1 MSGSTLPSTL
11 NSKYVGT
18 FGSLVALTGAV
29 TAPVIG
35 DTATLTDIVGV
46 SGGVAGVT
54 RKVFWSGIA
63 WVVFDAKQHT
73 SLNAATLITDA
84 SRVAIANVSP
94 SADNLSGST
103 EYRSS
108 QSVNFV
114 VRNGIVQANV
124 VPAGTYIAHG
134 GAGTPTPQLFF
145 ATLTLFGADIIVYNT
160 LNSTTAFSP
169 LGVTVP
175 IGARYSIIMNWWHT
189 VGFTTT
195 SAGFVYIGR
204 GQNGVSGVGVGGQQ
218 NSIPVGTAFPT
229 RTATAPYA
237 NVNSASFI
245 FPMPAGTISNSVG
258 YQNVSATY
266 NYSGATSVGIR
277 EE

>member
-18 FGSLVALTGAV
+18 FGSLVALTGSV

-35 DTATLTDIVGV
+35 DTATLTDSVGV

-63 WVVFDAKQHT
+63 WVVFDEKQHA

-84 SRVAIANVSP
+84 SRAAIANVSP
-94 SADNLSGST
+94 SADNLSGIT

-114 VRNGIVQANV
+114 VQNGIVQANV
-124 VPAGTYIAHG
+124 VPAGTYISHTG
-134 GAGTPTPQLFF
+134 VGVPQLFF
-145 ATLTLFGADIIVYNT
+145 ATLTLLSGNTLGYNT
-160 LNSTTAFSP
+160 LNSTTSFSP
-169 LGVTVP
+169 LGITVP
-175 IGARYSIIMNWWHT
+175 IGVRYNTIMNWWHSNT
-189 VGFTTT
+189 FTTT

-204 GQNGVSGVGVGGQQ
+204 AQNGVAVNGGAAQQ
-218 NSIPVGTAFPT
+218 NSMPVGIVFPT
-229 RTATAPYA
+229 RSAATPYA
-237 NVNSASFI
+237 NVNSVAFTTLLS
-245 FPMPAGTISNSVG
+245 AGTIANTVG
-258 YQNVSATY
+258 YQNVTVTY
-266 NYSGATSVGIR
+266 NYSGNTSVGIQAQ
-277 EE
+277 

>member
-35 DTATLTDIVGV
+35 DTATLTDSVGV

-54 RKVFWSGIA
+54 RKVFWSGAA
-63 WVVFDAKQHT
+63 WVVFDAKQHA

-114 VRNGIVQANV
+114 VQNGIVQANV
-124 VPAGTYIAHG
+124 VPAGIYMTNSTPP
-134 GAGTPTPQLFF
+134 GTPLPFG
-145 ATLTLFGADIIVYNT
+145 TLTFVDANAVLYNT
-160 LNSTTAFSP
+160 LNAGTTLIP
-169 LGVTVP
+169 LGIITP
-175 IGARYSIIMNWWHT
+175 LSTRYVIISNFWNANA
-189 VGFTTT
+189 FTAT
-195 SAGFVYIGR
+195 SNGVVYIGR
-204 GQNGVSGVGVGGQQ
+204 GINGLAGPISAGQT
-218 NSIPVGTAFPT
+218 NSIPSGTAFP
-229 RTATAPYA
+229 ASS
-237 NVNSASFI
+237 NSATPYGNRNSLTQMVNY
-245 FPMPAGTISNSVG
+245 PVGTVLSTPI
-258 YQNVSATY
+258 YQNVSAVY
-266 NYSGATSVGIR
+266 NQSGNTSVGIR
-277 EE
+277 AE

>member
-1 MSGSTLPSTL
+1 MSSSTLPPTTL
-11 NSKYVGT
+11 DAKYVGT
-18 FGSLVALTGAV
+18 FGNLAALTGAV

-35 DTATLTDIVGV
+35 DTATLANSTGAT
-46 SGGVAGVT
+46 GGVAGVT

-114 VRNGIVQANV
+114 VQNGIVQANV
-124 VPAGTYIAHG
+124 VPALTIMSHT
-134 GAGTPTPQLFF
+134 GAGLPQLFF
-145 ATLTLFGADIIVYNT
+145 ATLTLLSGNALGPNT
-160 LNSTTAFSP
+160 LNSTTSFSP
-169 LGVTVP
+169 LGITVP
-175 IGARYSIIMNWWHT
+175 ILARYTTIVNWWHSNT
-189 VGFTTT
+189 FTTT

-204 GQNGVSGVGVGGQQ
+204 GQNGVAVFGSAAQQ
-218 NSIPVGTAFPT
+218 NSIPVGIVFPN
-229 RTATAPYA
+229 RTAAAPYA
-237 NVNSASFI
+237 NVNSWSFTTLLS
-245 FPMPAGTISNSVG
+245 AGTIANTVG
-258 YQNVSATY
+258 YQNATATY
-266 NYSGATSVGIR
+266 NYSGNITVGI
-277 EE
+277 

>member
-35 DTATLTDIVGV
+35 DTATLTDSVGV

-63 WVVFDAKQHT
+63 WVVFDAKQHA

-124 VPAGTYIAHG
+124 VPALTIMSHT
-134 GAGTPTPQLFF
+134 GAGLPQLFF
-145 ATLTLFGADIIVYNT
+145 ATLTLLSGKADTRINLALMGT
-160 LNSTTAFSP
+160 FTNS
-169 LGVTVP
+169 P
-175 IGARYSIIMNWWHT
+175 I
-189 VGFTTT
+189 
-195 SAGFVYIGR
+195 
-204 GQNGVSGVGVGGQQ
+204 
-218 NSIPVGTAFPT
+218 
-229 RTATAPYA
+229 
-237 NVNSASFI
+237 
-245 FPMPAGTISNSVG
+245 
-258 YQNVSATY
+258 
-266 NYSGATSVGIR
+266 
-277 EE
+277 

>member
-1 MSGSTLPSTL
+1 MSSSTLPPTTL
-11 NSKYVGT
+11 DAKYVGT

-35 DTATLTDIVGV
+35 DTATLTDSVGV

-114 VRNGIVQANV
+114 VQNGIVQANV

-134 GAGTPTPQLFF
+134 GANPTPQLFF
-145 ATLTLFGADIIVYNT
+145 ATLTLFGASAIVYNT
-160 LNSTTAFSP
+160 LNSTTTFSP

-189 VGFTTT
+189 NGFTTT
-195 SAGFVYIGR
+195 SAGFAYIGR

-218 NSIPVGTAFPT
+218 NSIPVGTVFPT
-229 RTATAPYA
+229 RTATEPYA

-266 NYSGATSVGIR
+266 NYSGSTSVGIR
-277 EE
+277 AE